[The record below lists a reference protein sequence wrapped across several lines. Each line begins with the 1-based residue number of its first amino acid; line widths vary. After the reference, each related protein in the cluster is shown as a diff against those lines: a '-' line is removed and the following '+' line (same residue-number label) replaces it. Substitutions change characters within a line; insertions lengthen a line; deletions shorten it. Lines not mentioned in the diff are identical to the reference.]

1 MYHFK
6 SLKLSFTTSER
17 KRNEYNCH
25 KNSKT
30 LSLQANKKVQT
41 GQWTL
46 VNTSNLRLHDNYI
59 ALKIT
64 TQEIY
69 WKLSNDLD
77 MERAD

>member
-1 MYHFK
+1 MK
-6 SLKLSFTTSER
+6 VSFTTSER

-30 LSLQANKKVQT
+30 LSLQANEKPYI
-41 GQWTL
+41 GRWTR

-59 ALKIT
+59 LKIL
-64 TQEIY
+64 EIY